1 MNSHQDTNKL
11 WTAFEARDAKADGS
25 FVAAVTST
33 GIYCK
38 ASCPARRPKREN
50 VRFYP
55 SAAAAQEAGFRPCLR
70 CRPETASP
78 GSRA

>member
-1 MNSHQDTNKL
+1 MDTNKL
-11 WTAFEARDAKADGS
+11 WTAFEARDADADGS

-55 SAAAAQEAGFRPCLR
+55 MPEAAEHDGYRARITCRGCSPRSSA
-70 CRPETASP
+70 
-78 GSRA
+78 